1 MVFRAGS
8 PMTTTMKAT
17 MAKPSTGSNLCVDVT
32 GASTSTGTK
41 LQQWGCSGN
50 SNQLF
55 NFVPSYVSYTLYYT
69 ITDSVGHC
77 WDLTGPS
84 FSAGTPVQMWTCTG
98 GSNQMFQISQTTN
111 GWVIRPF
118 YAQGMCLDISSGS
131 ASNGAAVQIWTCND
145 TPAQVY
151 NFNTPSAGKYFDSLT
166 RYHQVI
172 QPA

>member
-1 MVFRAGS
+1 
-8 PMTTTMKAT
+8 MTTTLKTT
-17 MAKPSTGSNLCVDVT
+17 MVMPSTGTNVCIDT
-32 GASTSTGTK
+32 PGGSTSISTK
-41 LQQWGCSGN
+41 LQQYSCN
-50 SNQLF
+50 DTPAQLF
-55 NFVPSYVSYTLYYT
+55 NLVPSSAGYYT

-111 GWVIRPF
+111 GWLIRPF
-118 YAQGMCLDISSGS
+118 SAQGMCLDISSGS